1 MSGNTVDSFS
11 GNNSPQHPI
20 QSNKYINQQSKNENG
35 HISNETEKSHNKNNG
50 SNNSFNGH
58 DKAVINKNSLINRL
72 NRNYENEDTVTNSS
86 NEYANFNGSISVNKK
101 NMANININDEY
112 VELKILLPDK
122 SLIKLTDIKQ
132 NVTVDQVYK
141 NLIEKIKLDTS
152 LSIYYYLFEIIDQT
166 FERKLRP
173 HEQPVLIN
181 LQNCSN
187 KSSTCICLRKWYFN
201 LKVES
206 ILAKNPLTL
215 KYLFHQA
222 IEDVDRN
229 QVNLAENYDIDV
241 NFFREN
247 NRYLDYIKHVYKLD
261 GYGDT
266 VFPHCPC
273 DSRKHGHVIVI
284 LTYACFKLKA
294 CSREG
299 EPESQVV
306 EFLYEDI
313 DRVEVDDDEMSFI
326 IEVKVPNK
334 SNKKIK
340 IYTGFYL
347 YLHDC
352 LQKAKEDH
360 RSLQV

>member
-1 MSGNTVDSFS
+1 MCLSGSNIAGSFS
-11 GNNSPQHPI
+11 CNNSPQQQI
-20 QSNKYINQQSKNENG
+20 QSNNCTNNQLKKENG
-35 HISNETEKSHNKNNG
+35 NFSYENNNTQNKNNG
-50 SNNSFNGH
+50 SNGVNIHEKN
-58 DKAVINKNSLINRL
+58 VMNKNNQINQL
-72 NRNYENEDTVTNSS
+72 NRTYENEDTVTNSS
-86 NEYANFNGSISVNKK
+86 NEYANFKDSISVNKK
-101 NMANININDEY
+101 NLSHIKVNENEF

-122 SLIKLTDIKQ
+122 SLVKLTDVKQ
-132 NVTVDQVYK
+132 NATAEEVYK
-141 NLIEKIKLDTS
+141 NLLEKIKLDS
-152 LSIYYYLFEIIDQT
+152 NLSIYYYLFEIIDQT
-166 FERKLRP
+166 FERKLRT

-187 KSSTCICLRKWYFN
+187 GSSTCICLRKWYFN
-201 LKVES
+201 LKTES
-206 ILAKNPLTL
+206 ILAKNPLSL

-229 QVNLAENYDIDV
+229 QINITENYDIDV

-247 NRYLDYIKHVYKLD
+247 NRYLDYIKNVYKLD

-313 DRVEVDDDEMSFI
+313 EKVDVDDDEMSFI
-326 IEVKVPNK
+326 IEIRVPNK
-334 SNKKIK
+334 ANKKIK
-340 IYTGFYL
+340 IYTGFVRFY
-347 YLHDC
+347 
-352 LQKAKEDH
+352 
-360 RSLQV
+360 